1 MTDDKIQTIENAQEK
16 STEEI
21 LKEVIEE
28 NREGLK
34 KLANEETAQKHRE
47 EKQDNRWESLIE
59 NLHDYLEPNYENIEL
74 DLQIYAEEQNDPN
87 LEHNYGI
94 EYLWTGITNH

>member
-47 EKQDNRWESLIE
+47 EKQDNR
-59 NLHDYLEPNYENIEL
+59 
-74 DLQIYAEEQNDPN
+74 
-87 LEHNYGI
+87 
-94 EYLWTGITNH
+94 